1 MLLRFS
7 VEIMW
12 YNRLR
17 KIRLK
22 NALDAMKNTPIPAAI
37 RTEDTGIGMKLS
49 YIESS
54 TVGEVVGK
62 FSKASTV
69 AKDDAYQLAKGTGN
83 GKHLNDVPKIKEI
96 EVNFNRNVK
105 HDSEEFARQLKDQE
119 KGMNELTV
127 DEYLKIVKDT

>member
-1 MLLRFS
+1 
-7 VEIMW
+7 
-12 YNRLR
+12 
-17 KIRLK
+17 
-22 NALDAMKNTPIPAAI
+22 MKNTPIPAAI

-83 GKHLNDVPKIKEI
+83 GKHIKGVI
-96 EVNFNRNVK
+96 LLLQNLQIY
-105 HDSEEFARQLKDQE
+105 AILK
-119 KGMNELTV
+119 NELKALDSLLEATSAFLRRNLT
-127 DEYLKIVKDT
+127 DHYNFIM